1 MIALRSVTYFCRA
14 SLQFDAFHIDSSKI
28 GTGKCCDMCDMFC
41 LMANLTGTTFLSL
54 PVAHW
59 RCIQVRPSNTRQHC
73 YTHLVPW
80 WRILHPAHDTWLR
93 LELAYSSG
101 WVEDEVMM
109 TTTFCARRDVVVM
122 LFCQEGS
129 AGGASFPHQPGGL
142 CFWLTVISQ
151 KGSIDLCERLLW
163 AF

>member
-1 MIALRSVTYFCRA
+1 MCGTSWADVFLNGSNDCTVIRDLL
-14 SLQFDAFHIDSSKI
+14 LQGFTPVWRLPHRFKQDRNWKVLWHVWY
-28 GTGKCCDMCDMFC
+28 DMFC
-41 LMANLTGTTFLSL
+41 LMALSHLPATFLSL

-80 WRILHPAHDTWLR
+80 WRILLPAHDTWLR

-101 WVEDEVMM
+101 WVEDEFMM
-109 TTTFCARRDVVVM
+109 TSTFCARRDVVVM
-122 LFCQEGS
+122 LWCQEGS

-142 CFWLTVISQ
+142 CFWLT
-151 KGSIDLCERLLW
+151 
-163 AF
+163 